1 MGLEERDASEL
12 ETGQRVSI
20 SGSEGQGRPNAFGL
34 VFGCW
39 LGQEFNEPFA
49 ASGRIEA
56 NGGQF
61 VLGVGGFAGF
71 GDLAG
76 EVRRPFGSDEFFGNG
91 TAFFDGG
98 QVRREDAINV
108 LGAHPE
114 GVVALKQPVSRREAA
129 DDDDVGMH
137 VRRDG
142 GGDFG
147 EHLAW

>member
-39 LGQEFNEPFA
+39 LDQEFNEPFA

-91 TAFFDGG
+91 TAFSTADRCGERT
-98 QVRREDAINV
+98 QSMSLVRT
-108 LGAHPE
+108 P
-114 GVVALKQPVSRREAA
+114 KVSSP
-129 DDDDVGMH
+129 
-137 VRRDG
+137 
-142 GGDFG
+142 
-147 EHLAW
+147 